1 MCFKSIIRVTYDPAS
16 FISGHVTVDLH
27 TLAGVSVDVN
37 GVDAAE
43 RLSIQQVLSAILGSG
58 KKTTSWKDYEK
69 HENQGYF
76 FVVAVCF
83 LHYGCITKTFDFS
96 DHPQ

>member
-1 MCFKSIIRVTYDPAS
+1 MTYNPAS

-43 RLSIQQVLSAILGSG
+43 QLSVQQVLGAILGSG
-58 KKTTSWKDYEK
+58 KKTTPWKDYER
-69 HENQGYF
+69 HENR
-76 FVVAVCF
+76 VPSF
-83 LHYGCITKTFDFS
+83 LLLFAFCNMVL
-96 DHPQ
+96 